1 MKENKKSSKSGRN
14 TNVTHQPGLKIC
26 FTSFFSTLTFVAMQ
40 ERRRRNVEKC
50 VEMKEK
56 EKRRRRP
63 IRQGNVIMAQRL
75 YGFRLHRD
83 DDEPRRVILHVQR
96 LASAGCTGNSDG
108 EPSKNRGIT
117 LQRERDYVI
126 DRRQLIPQ

>member
-1 MKENKKSSKSGRN
+1 MRKKKFIKKRKKHERN
-14 TNVTHQPGLKIC
+14 TSTGIKDLFHV
-26 FTSFFSTLTFVAMQ
+26 FFFYFDLFVAMQ

-50 VEMKEK
+50 VEMK

-96 LASAGCTGNSDG
+96 LASAGCTGIGWGTQQKSRNY
-108 EPSKNRGIT
+108 IT
-117 LQRERDYVI
+117 ERERL
-126 DRRQLIPQ
+126 RNR

>member
-1 MKENKKSSKSGRN
+1 MKER
-14 TNVTHQPGLKIC
+14 
-26 FTSFFSTLTFVAMQ
+26 
-40 ERRRRNVEKC
+40 
-50 VEMKEK
+50 

-96 LASAGCTGNSDG
+96 LSLPQGALGTRMGNPAKI
-108 EPSKNRGIT
+108 EE
-117 LQRERDYVI
+117 LHYRERETT
-126 DRRQLIPQ
+126 